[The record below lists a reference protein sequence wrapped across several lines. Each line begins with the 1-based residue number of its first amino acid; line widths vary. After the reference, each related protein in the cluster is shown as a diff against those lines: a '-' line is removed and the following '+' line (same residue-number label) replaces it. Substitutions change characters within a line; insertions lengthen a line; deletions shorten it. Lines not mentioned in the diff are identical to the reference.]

1 MTTLEKRLAT
11 FAARTDVTASNL
23 EFAKSLLSNCKKW
36 NGLTPKQ
43 ETAFTRMEARYS
55 PEAKLQRDNWEANYT
70 SEMREKAR
78 IMAHYYQAN
87 PPYFGDLA
95 TRILTEEGYVPSEKA
110 YRKMCEN
117 KYASKVFKAHNAE
130 PKFQP
135 GSLVVVR
142 SNARASRTL
151 KNKPCLVIK
160 ADLPIRSAAN
170 GSKLYSVLPFG
181 EAVPTQIEERW
192 LKKHRG

>member
-1 MTTLEKRLAT
+1 MTTLEKRLT
-11 FAARTDVTASNL
+11 DFAGRTDVSDSNAS
-23 EFAKSLLSNCKKW
+23 FAKSLLSNYKKW

-55 PEAKLQRDNWEANYT
+55 PEAQKERENWEANYT

-95 TRILTEEGYVPSEKA
+95 TRVLTEEGYVPSEKA

-142 SNARASRTL
+142 SNAKANRTL
-151 KNKPCLVIK
+151 KGKPCLVIK
-160 ADLPIRSAAN
+160 ADLPIKSAAN
-170 GSKLYSVLPFG
+170 GAKLYSVLPFG
-181 EAVPTQIEERW
+181 EAVPSQIEERW

>member
-1 MTTLEKRLAT
+1 MATLEKRLTT
-11 FAARTDVTASNL
+11 FAARTDVTDSNI

-55 PEAKLQRDNWEANYT
+55 PEAQKQREEWDSNYT
-70 SEMREKAR
+70 SEMREKAT

-95 TRILTEEGYVPSEKA
+95 DSVLSDDGYVPSEKA

-117 KYASKVFKAHNAE
+117 KYALKVFKSHNAE

-135 GSLVVVR
+135 GSLVIVR
-142 SNARASRTL
+142 SNAKASRTL
-151 KNKPCLVIK
+151 KNKTCLVIK
-160 ADLPIRSAAN
+160 ADLPIQSAAN

-181 EAVPTQIEERW
+181 EPIPTQIEERW

>member
-1 MTTLEKRLAT
+1 MATLEKRLAT
-11 FAARTDVTASNL
+11 FAGRTDVTASNI
-23 EFAKSLLSNCKKW
+23 EFAKSLLTNYKKW

-55 PEAKLQRDNWEANYT
+55 PEAKKQREEWDSNYT
-70 SEMREKAR
+70 SEMRAKAR
-78 IMAHYYQAN
+78 IMAHYYRAN

-95 TRILTEEGYVPSEKA
+95 DSVLSDDGYVPSEKA

-117 KYASKVFKAHNAE
+117 KYALKVFKAHNAE

-142 SNARASRTL
+142 SNAKASRTL
-151 KNKPCLVIK
+151 KNKTCLVIK
-160 ADLPIRSAAN
+160 ADLPIQSAAN

>member
-1 MTTLEKRLAT
+1 MTTLEKRLTT
-11 FAARTDVTASNL
+11 FAARTDVTASNI

-55 PEAKLQRDNWEANYT
+55 PEAKLQRENWEANYT

-95 TRILTEEGYVPSEKA
+95 DSVLSDDGYVPSEKA

-117 KYASKVFKAHNAE
+117 KYALKVFKSHNAE

-142 SNARASRTL
+142 SNAKANRTL
-151 KNKPCLVIK
+151 KGKPCLVIK
-160 ADLPIRSAAN
+160 TDLPIRAAAN